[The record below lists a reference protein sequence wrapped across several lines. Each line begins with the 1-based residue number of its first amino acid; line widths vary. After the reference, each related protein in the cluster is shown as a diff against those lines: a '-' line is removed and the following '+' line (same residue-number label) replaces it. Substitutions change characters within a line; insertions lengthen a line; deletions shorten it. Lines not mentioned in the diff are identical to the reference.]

1 MKALILAAGYAT
13 RLHPLT
19 ENQPKSLLE
28 VGNNTIMGHIL
39 QKLQPIKEVEE
50 VFIVTNHRFYD
61 NFRIW
66 LNHSPYS
73 KKVKL
78 LDDGTLNN
86 TDRLGAVGDLNFVL
100 QEEEIKDDLLI
111 IAGDNLFEFPLSR
124 LIAAS
129 IEKKRSVMAFHDF
142 KDKEKIKGK
151 YGVGVLS
158 GSKLTHFEEKPLQ
171 PKSSLA
177 STGCYLLLKKD
188 LPLIEKSLLEG
199 KADNPGDLI
208 KFLTK
213 HSEVHGL
220 VFDEPWFDVGSFESL
235 QAAQEVYQR

>member
-19 ENQPKSLLE
+19 ENQPKPLLE
-28 VGNNTIMGHIL
+28 VGNNTILGHIL

-61 NFRIW
+61 QFRVW
-66 LNHSPYS
+66 LNHHPYPQ
-73 KKVKL
+73 KIKL
-78 LDDGTLNN
+78 LDDGTVNN
-86 TDRLGAVGDLNFVL
+86 TDRLGAVGDINFVL
-100 QEEEIKDDLLI
+100 QEEEINDHLLI

-124 LIAAS
+124 LLALS
-129 IEKKRSVMAFHDF
+129 KEKKKSVIAFHDL
-142 KDKEKIKGK
+142 KDKEKLKDK
-151 YGVGVLS
+151 YGVGILK
-158 GSKLTHFEEKPLQ
+158 GSKLINFEEKPRQ

-177 STGCYLLLKKD
+177 ATVCYLLLKSD
-188 LPLIEKSLLEG
+188 LHLIEKSLQEG

-220 VFDEPWFDVGSFESL
+220 VFAEPWFDVGSFESL
-235 QAAQEVYQR
+235 QAAQEVYRK